1 MDNDWYRGRAG
12 VPVEILAVILIVM
25 GVLVI
30 VFPHMIAWLVG
41 LTLIAVGVIWMI
53 TALSGRRYAMRP
65 PYDARPPAYGPPPAR
80 PPYP

>member
-1 MDNDWYRGRAG
+1 MQDPWYRGRSG
-12 VPVEILAVILIVM
+12 VPVEALAVILIVM

-41 LTLIAVGVIWMI
+41 LTLIAVGVLWLMS
-53 TALSGRRYAMRP
+53 AWGSRRSYAAP
-65 PYDARPPAYGPPPAR
+65 PPSYGPPPAR